1 MKKSVRNLAFSAALV
16 AAAVTFTSCSSNVEA
31 DVYGPPPEEYDA
43 SSNIEEDVYGPP
55 PEDYNAASNDPVAL
69 YGPPSDYKK

>member
-1 MKKSVRNLAFSAALV
+1 MKL
-16 AAAVTFTSCSSNVEA
+16 T
-31 DVYGPPPEEYDA
+31 PEEYDA